1 MLRTAAAFSGGAVS
15 PARALGPAI
24 VFHCHWNKVWI
35 YVLGEIAGCVVA
47 GILACP
53 LYGGHAKYL
62 DPLIR
67 APLPTCS
74 NALLALTH
82 IHAPLAYADWC
93 RLAYLGL
100 IVFVAQSHLPLYA
113 LMGVHAC

>member
-1 MLRTAAAFSGGAVS
+1 MLRAAAAFSGGAVS

-35 YVLGEIAGCVVA
+35 YVLGEVFGCIVA

-67 APLPTCS
+67 AQLSTCS
-74 NALLALTH
+74 TACSAS
-82 IHAPLAYADWC
+82 PPM
-93 RLAYLGL
+93 RLSQTCSSVTFRRRLNPTRHCSRDKG
-100 IVFVAQSHLPLYA
+100 
-113 LMGVHAC
+113 GC